1 VDRIIA
7 EAREAMRTWL
17 YVGWLCLL
25 PLVAAAQPSGQ
36 ATLTGTVVDAET
48 GDPLP
53 GAHVFIA
60 QSTRGTTTDADG
72 RFRLAD
78 VPLGA
83 QRLYVSMLGYVPA
96 TRDTLLRDARTYHFQ
111 FRLVPEVIDLDG
123 ITVTAERDR
132 KWASRLRK
140 FEREFLGTSDRAEQ
154 TEILN
159 PEVLSFDGGWGR
171 LEAWAQEPLILE
183 NRALGYRIRYFLEEF
198 ERVGGTVRYDGEPL
212 FELMAPATPEQAA
225 AWTEARRRAFHG
237 SFHHFLVA
245 LLNGRTREA
254 GFLTFRRFSL
264 DRAGGHRMRFRLDP
278 QDIIRPGPTPSVHLL
293 DFSNYAEIVY
303 TGEQESD
310 AFLRWHGALWSDP
323 GPQRSW
329 IELTD
334 GPTRVDRHGEV
345 VDPYGVTVYGYFAF
359 ERVADQLPKDYR
371 PEEEWAKGE

>member
-1 VDRIIA
+1 
-7 EAREAMRTWL
+7 MRTWL

-25 PLVAAAQPSGQ
+25 PVVAAAQPSGQ
-36 ATLTGTVVDAET
+36 ATLAGTVVDAET

-83 QRLYVSMLGYVPA
+83 QRLYVSMLGYAPA
-96 TRDTLLRDARTYHFQ
+96 TRDTLLRDARTYHFR
-111 FRLVPEVIDLDG
+111 FRLEPEVIDLEG

-132 KWASRLRK
+132 KWARRLRK
-140 FEREFLGTSDRAEQ
+140 FEREFLGTSVRAEQ
-154 TEILN
+154 TTILN

-171 LEAWAQEPLILE
+171 LEAWAQEPLLLE

-198 ERVGGTVRYDGEPL
+198 ERTGGTVRYDGEPL
-212 FELMAPATPEQAA
+212 FELMTPKTPEQAA
-225 AWTEARRRAFHG
+225 AWAEARRRAFQG

-245 LLNGRTREA
+245 LLDGRTREA

-264 DRAGGHRMRFRLDP
+264 DRTGGHRMRFGLDP
-278 QDIIRPGPTPSVHLL
+278 QDLIRPGPTPAVHLL
-293 DFSNYAEIVY
+293 DFSNYVEIVY
-303 TGEQESD
+303 TGEDESD
-310 AFLRWHGALWSDP
+310 AFLRWHGAPWNRP

-334 GPTRVDRHGEV
+334 RPARVDRHGEV

-371 PEEEWAKGE
+371 PDEGWAKGE